1 MTRII
6 SGKWKSRMLRVP
18 QAVTRPTASRVREAI
33 FSTLEHELGSFSD
46 LHVLDLYAGSGA
58 LGIEAISRGALNAV
72 FVDSDRT
79 AISIINTNLGGL
91 GHVHTQVIKSNAA
104 TYVGQPSADAAFDL
118 VFMDP
123 PYSVVDSVVEDH
135 VVELVANSRLNA
147 DAMVVIE
154 REAKSLLE
162 WPAGFETQEPRIYGD
177 TSVWYGRY
185 VGASALDDEGTES

>member
-33 FSTLEHELGSFSD
+33 FSTLSHELGSLSD

-58 LGIEAISRGALNAV
+58 LGIESISRGALNAV
-72 FVDSDRT
+72 FVDNDRT
-79 AISIINTNLGGL
+79 AISIINSNLGGL
-91 GHVHTQVIKSNAA
+91 GHAHTQVVKSNVA
-104 TYVGQPSADAAFDL
+104 TYVGQPSGGTTFDL

-123 PYSVVDSVVEDH
+123 PYSVVDAVVEDQ
-135 VVELVANSRLNA
+135 VAALVAQGWLND

-154 REAKSLLE
+154 REAKSEIE
-162 WPAGFETQEPRIYGD
+162 WPQGFETQEPRIYGD
-177 TSVWYGRY
+177 TSIWYGRY
-185 VGASALDDEGTES
+185 VGNQASDDEGSDS

>member
-6 SGKWKSRMLRVP
+6 SGKWKSRMLSVP

-33 FSTLEHELGSFSD
+33 FSTLAHELGSFSG

-58 LGIEAISRGALNAV
+58 LGIEAISRGAQNAV
-72 FVDSDRT
+72 FVDSDRA
-79 AISIINTNLGGL
+79 AISSINANLGGL
-91 GHVHTQVIKSNAA
+91 GHAQTLVVKSNAA
-104 TYVGQPSADAAFDL
+104 TYLRKTSTGASFDV

-135 VVELVANSRLNA
+135 IAALVESRWLNE

-154 REAKSLLE
+154 RESRSLIE
-162 WPAGFETQEPRIYGD
+162 WPEGFDAQEPRIYGD

-185 VGASALDDEGTES
+185 VGISASDEKGSDS